1 MKKLILL
8 LFIPLVSFSQKNN
21 EIRYSDGDSLINL
34 DNIVVT
40 GTKTPKIKT
49 NSAVIINIINS
60 NTINNVQ
67 ACNLSESLS
76 FQTGLRVENNC
87 QTCNYTQLRIN
98 GMSGGFSQILINGR
112 PTFSPLMG
120 LYALEQFPSNMIDK
134 IEVMKGGGSTLYG
147 SSAIGGTINIIT
159 RIPKKNSSQIEFF
172 NTIIDNQSNDYSLS
186 ANSSIVSESK
196 LSGLSLFLNK
206 RERDYYDN
214 NNDNYSEIPYLNNIS
229 FGANLFFIPA
239 DNKKLNINFNK
250 IYEYRYGG
258 EMLKNTP
265 AYIANQAE
273 ERRHNI
279 FLGNIDY
286 ELYFNNYNSS
296 LISYF
301 AYQNTDREHYTGIKP
316 EPNTN
321 EYNNFL
327 LNPPYGNSDVET
339 INTGFQLN
347 HTLGKKYSNN
357 ILSLGIDL
365 LYDKVFDQI
374 PSYNYLINQVSKDIG
389 VFLQSDWEINEKV
402 ILLTGI
408 RTDFHN
414 YIDKSIFSPRASI
427 LYKYDKRLQFR
438 LGYGTG
444 FRAPQALD
452 TDLHIAFSGGGIS
465 RVILS
470 PELIE
475 ETSKSY
481 NFSVNYDKGQENLIA
496 GFTIDLFYNILDNS
510 FILQPIGEDEIGEI
524 FEKQNG
530 QGAMVKG
537 MNLETRINFDNKI
550 QFEGGYTI
558 QSSRYDNPVQYING
572 INGIKDFIRT
582 PNKYGYAIF
591 NYSENSF
598 STTLNY
604 TYTGSMKIPHFAGS
618 INQIIDEVIDSESFH
633 NFSLKMSYTH
643 QIKTNSLDTYIGIK
657 NIFNNYQNDFD
668 IGKNRDSNY
677 TYGPVL
683 PKSLYLGFK
692 YSLN

>member
-8 LFIPLVSFSQKNN
+8 LFIPIVSFSHKNN
-21 EIRYSDGDSLINL
+21 EIRYSDLDSIINL

-49 NSAVIINIINS
+49 NSAVIINLINS

-134 IEVMKGGGSTLYG
+134 IEIMKGGGSTLYG
-147 SSAIGGTINIIT
+147 SSAIGGTVNIIT

-229 FGANLFFIPA
+229 FGANLFFIPS

-279 FLGNIDY
+279 FVGNIDY

-296 LISYF
+296 LISYY

-321 EYNNFL
+321 EFNSFL
-327 LNPPYGNSDVET
+327 LNPPYGNSNVET
-339 INTGFQLN
+339 INSGFQLN

-357 ILSLGIDL
+357 TLSLGIDL
-365 LYDKVFDQI
+365 LYDKVFDEI
-374 PSYNYLINQVSKDIG
+374 PSYNYLINQISKDIG
-389 VFLQSDWEINEKV
+389 MFLQSDWEINEKV

-438 LGYGTG
+438 FGYGTG

-452 TDLHIAFSGGGIS
+452 TDLHIAFSGGGLS

-481 NFSVNYDKGQENLIA
+481 NISVNYDKGQENFIA
-496 GFTIDLFYNILDNS
+496 GFTIDLFYNILENS

-530 QGAMVKG
+530 QGAKVKG
-537 MNLETRINFDNKI
+537 INLETRINFDNII

-558 QSSRYDNPVQYING
+558 QSSRHDNPVQYING

-582 PNKYGYAIF
+582 PNKYGYAIL
-591 NYSENSF
+591 NYSKSSF
-598 STTLNY
+598 STTLSY
-604 TYTGSMKIPHFAGS
+604 KYTGSMKIPHFAGS
-618 INQIIDEVIDSESFH
+618 INQVIDEVIDSESFD
-633 NFSLKMSYTH
+633 NLSLKLSYTH
-643 QIKTNSLDTYIGIK
+643 QIKTNSLDAYIGIK

-677 TYGPVL
+677 IYGPVL